1 MQFLRL
7 WCVRLLSFVVL
18 AASGWAQDL
27 APRAYIIT
35 PIHTNAVTLAYS
47 FSTGNL
53 ILDGSSP
60 ITDATAK
67 LNTPVL
73 SLFHTLSFF
82 GRSANL
88 TASLPYGVGNFRGT
102 VADAEAHAYRSGML
116 DSSFRFSVNLKG
128 GAAMDQRDFV
138 KWRQKTLLGV
148 SIRVVAPTGQYNS
161 AKLINYGANRWAFKP
176 EIGLSR
182 RWGHWVVDTYVAG
195 WFFTANHDFF
205 SPDPAS
211 PKNTRT
217 ESPVFAFEGHL
228 SYDVRPRLWA
238 SFDGNFWV
246 GGSTSINGVE
256 NTSTQQRNSRVG
268 TTMSVPVTRHQAFKV
283 SYNRGAYVRYG
294 GNYDTVSVAWQYSW
308 QGRPN

>member
-1 MQFLRL
+1 M
-7 WCVRLLSFVVL
+7 RLLSFVVL

-67 LNTPVL
+67 VNTSVL

-128 GAAMDQRDFV
+128 GAAMDQRDFI

-161 AKLINYGANRWAFKP
+161 AKLINYGPTAGP
-176 EIGLSR
+176 SSR
-182 RWGHWVVDTYVAG
+182 
-195 WFFTANHDFF
+195 
-205 SPDPAS
+205 
-211 PKNTRT
+211 K
-217 ESPVFAFEGHL
+217 
-228 SYDVRPRLWA
+228 
-238 SFDGNFWV
+238 
-246 GGSTSINGVE
+246 
-256 NTSTQQRNSRVG
+256 
-268 TTMSVPVTRHQAFKV
+268 SVC
-283 SYNRGAYVRYG
+283 RGAG
-294 GNYDTVSVAWQYSW
+294 GIGW
-308 QGRPN
+308 

>member
-1 MQFLRL
+1 
-7 WCVRLLSFVVL
+7 VRLLSFVVL

-27 APRAYIIT
+27 APRAYVIT

-53 ILDGSSP
+53 IFDGSAP

-67 LNTPVL
+67 LNTPIL

-82 GRSANL
+82 GRSANF

-102 VADAEAHAYRSGML
+102 VAGAEAHAYRSGML
-116 DSSFRFSVNLKG
+116 DSSFRFSVNFKG
-128 GAAMDQRDFV
+128 GPAMDQRDYV
-138 KWRQKTLLGV
+138 KWRQKTLLGM
-148 SIRVVAPTGQYNS
+148 SIRVVAPTGQYDS
-161 AKLINYGANRWAFKP
+161 AKLINYGSNRWAFKP

-182 RWGHWVVDTYVAG
+182 RRGNWVVDTCGAG

-228 SYDVRPRLWA
+228 SYDVKPRLWA

-246 GGSTSINGVE
+246 GGTTSVNGVE
-256 NTSTQQRNSRVG
+256 NPSTQQRNSRVG
-268 TTMSVPVTRHQAFKV
+268 ATMSVPVTRYQALKV